1 MSSVSQLICAQTEQ
15 QTEERVCAEMWKA
28 SLGQSYCVSIQS
40 CDLHL
45 QIQANNQ
52 VDTTG
57 TDSETNKVQAQTLFP
72 EVKWKQHIITFQ
84 DLNTSSS
91 TSKDA
96 FRSEGIDHV
105 YQLSVHID
113 EADPHICH

>member
-1 MSSVSQLICAQTEQ
+1 M
-15 QTEERVCAEMWKA
+15 CAEMWKA
-28 SLGQSYCVSIQS
+28 SLGQSYCVSNQS

-52 VDTTG
+52 VYTTG

-72 EVKWKQHIITFQ
+72 EVKWKRYIITFQ
-84 DLNTSSS
+84 DLNISSS

-105 YQLSVHID
+105 YQLYDFSVHID